1 MIQMRKALIIAG
13 CLVFALTACGGP
25 AGGIEIMDPWARPA
39 NEGGNSAVYFEI
51 ENGGDDDQLQ
61 SASSKIAERTELH
74 RTILD
79 SDGTAR
85 MEHQEHVDVPKGGT
99 IIFAKGGLHVM
110 LINLQHALEVGDTFD
125 LTLHFR
131 DSGEVTINVPV
142 QTP

>member
-1 MIQMRKALIIAG
+1 MRKVLIIAI
-13 CLVFALTACGGP
+13 CLMFALSACGGP
-25 AGGIEIMDPWARPA
+25 AGGIEITDPWARTA

-51 ENGGDDDQLQ
+51 ENGEDDDQLQ
-61 SASSKIAERTELH
+61 SATCQIAERTELH
-74 RTILD
+74 RTIVD

-85 MEHQEHVDVPKGGT
+85 MEHQKHVDVPKGET

-110 LINLQHALEVGDTFD
+110 LINLQQALEVGDNFD

-131 DSGEVTINVPV
+131 DSGEVTINVTV